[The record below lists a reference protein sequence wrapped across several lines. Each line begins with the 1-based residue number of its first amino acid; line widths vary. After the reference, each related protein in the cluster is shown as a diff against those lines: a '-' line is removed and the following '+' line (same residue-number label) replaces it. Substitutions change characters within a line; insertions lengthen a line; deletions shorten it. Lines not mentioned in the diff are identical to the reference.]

1 METNDGKAFKRPNKG
16 EALQMSKPIKTIS
29 DLQKKILDVRKLT
42 EKAHVEKAA
51 AAEEL
56 GKLNFTL
63 SLYQTEKDLDEDTLR
78 KIEKMKE
85 RAAELEAV
93 VNDAPGIIRQLE
105 RERSRLTR

>member
-1 METNDGKAFKRPNKG
+1 
-16 EALQMSKPIKTIS
+16 MSKPIKTIS

-42 EKAHVEKAA
+42 EKTHVEKAA

-78 KIEKMKE
+78 KVEKMKG

-105 RERSRLTR
+105 RKRSRLTR